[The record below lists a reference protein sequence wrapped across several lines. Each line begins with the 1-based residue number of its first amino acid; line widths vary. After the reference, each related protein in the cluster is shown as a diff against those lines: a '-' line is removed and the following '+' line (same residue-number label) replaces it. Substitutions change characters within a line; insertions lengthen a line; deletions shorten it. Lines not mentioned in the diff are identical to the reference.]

1 MPYVLELQP
10 LLRRLKDS
18 HRIQRPRVDL
28 IMARL
33 SSDSARPWVF
43 DFDHK
48 NTYPMQT
55 SCQNSKFTD
64 YPVSGGWGAQAYDP
78 SFLRN
83 GLEWNQ
89 LSKLEAHCWLRKT
102 IGYIGVVSSGR
113 SWQVTICIA
122 NISTSSATKSNPSNF
137 EGTALNPVGAIQL
150 GHGFLLDLR

>member
-64 YPVSGGWGAQAYDP
+64 YPVSGG
-78 SFLRN
+78 
-83 GLEWNQ
+83 
-89 LSKLEAHCWLRKT
+89 
-102 IGYIGVVSSGR
+102 
-113 SWQVTICIA
+113 
-122 NISTSSATKSNPSNF
+122 
-137 EGTALNPVGAIQL
+137 
-150 GHGFLLDLR
+150 